1 MTSDEEAFGCADAVF
16 VGSLTDRT
24 VDDGLLRASD
34 DPRVLRFD
42 VSAVYKGA
50 VQVDQEIV
58 TAAERASCGLAV
70 LRTGDVLVFANEDAS
85 SSPQPGENQL
95 SGDLCNGTRSLDGGA
110 VPATFAEAA
119 QPEPSP
125 LVTAPT
131 TNRPE
136 GPGGG
141 RCTPPLPLPPRSLG
155 CVGGGARITDRAAR
169 VGSLRDA
176 WWPGF
181 ARMWCAR
188 SVRLRPSLS
197 PPGAMAPLRP
207 APDVGQERRLIV
219 GVAGDVDPGAEHA
232 VCAHRLLRHAAHGG
246 EHALEVLAVER
257 LVLTGGA

>member
-1 MTSDEEAFGCADAVF
+1 MRRSSLLLLLIGLLHVAGASPAGACSCAMTSDEEAFGRADAVF

-34 DPRVLRFD
+34 DPGVLRFD

-58 TAAERASCGLAV
+58 TAAESASCGLAV

-125 LVTAPT
+125 LVTAADH
-131 TNRPE
+131 E
-136 GPGGG
+136 
-141 RCTPPLPLPPRSLG
+141 
-155 CVGGGARITDRAAR
+155 
-169 VGSLRDA
+169 
-176 WWPGF
+176 
-181 ARMWCAR
+181 
-188 SVRLRPSLS
+188 
-197 PPGAMAPLRP
+197 P
-207 APDVGQERRLIV
+207 A
-219 GVAGDVDPGAEHA
+219 
-232 VCAHRLLRHAAHGG
+232 
-246 EHALEVLAVER
+246 
-257 LVLTGGA
+257 